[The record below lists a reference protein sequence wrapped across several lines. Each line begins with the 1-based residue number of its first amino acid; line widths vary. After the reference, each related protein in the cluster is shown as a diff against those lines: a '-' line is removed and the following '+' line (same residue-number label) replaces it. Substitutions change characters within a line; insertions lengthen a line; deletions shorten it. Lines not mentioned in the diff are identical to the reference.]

1 VVVVNDVRTWVL
13 VVGVLILVLVLIRY
27 ARGPEH
33 QRGDEVGAWG
43 EPVAAAD
50 RS

>member
-1 VVVVNDVRTWVL
+1 MNVRTWVL
-13 VVGVLILVLVLIRY
+13 VVGVVILVLVLIRY

-33 QRGDEVGAWG
+33 QRGDEVGAWRP
-43 EPVAAAD
+43 PVTAVD